1 MPIKS
6 LKLNSFPKLL
16 GLIVLGFIILI
27 VFYFFAKWCFA
38 YEIAVHSQN
47 REVSEYAVELSPN
60 EPQNHY
66 ALSVWQEQTFLP
78 EDLKKSL
85 VEIETA
91 TALSPNDYR
100 LWLALGKIRSLNGDS
115 AGAEN
120 ALKKAQSLAP
130 NYSEVLWAMGN
141 FYFRQGKITEAFP
154 LIRRTAEIDSN
165 YRIPA
170 ISILWQMFDGNV
182 SQIKNALGE
191 SPQIK
196 AALTDFLMKQGRSD
210 QAVEVWNT
218 ISESEKNTEFQQIG
232 SDLFTILIAE
242 KKFRT
247 ALKIKNRMEETE
259 KFYNGGFEE
268 PIQQSTNNVFDWQ
281 ISGGLKPVIGQN
293 NESKHSGNT
302 SLFIIFKSDDGK
314 DFRQIQQTVPIISG
328 KNYKFEFFYKT
339 ELKTSATFR
348 WEIVD
353 TAESKILAVTKPIEA
368 NSDWTSLSADFTV
381 PENSEAVIIR
391 LAREDC
397 KQGLC
402 PISGKV
408 WFDDFTIR

>member
-1 MPIKS
+1 M
-6 LKLNSFPKLL
+6 
-16 GLIVLGFIILI
+16 I

-38 YEIAVHSQN
+38 YEMAVHSQN

-60 EPQNHY
+60 EPQTHY

-141 FYFRQGKITEAFP
+141 FYFRQGNITEAIP

-170 ISILWQMFDGNV
+170 ISILWQMFDGDV

-210 QAVEVWNT
+210 QAVE
-218 ISESEKNTEFQQIG
+218 
-232 SDLFTILIAE
+232 ILEYYIRKR
-242 KKFRT
+242 KKYGIPT
-247 ALKIKNRMEETE
+247 NR
-259 KFYNGGFEE
+259 K
-268 PIQQSTNNVFDWQ
+268 
-281 ISGGLKPVIGQN
+281 
-293 NESKHSGNT
+293 
-302 SLFIIFKSDDGK
+302 
-314 DFRQIQQTVPIISG
+314 
-328 KNYKFEFFYKT
+328 
-339 ELKTSATFR
+339 
-348 WEIVD
+348 
-353 TAESKILAVTKPIEA
+353 
-368 NSDWTSLSADFTV
+368 
-381 PENSEAVIIR
+381 
-391 LAREDC
+391 
-397 KQGLC
+397 
-402 PISGKV
+402 
-408 WFDDFTIR
+408 